1 MMKIVIRG
9 HIRNAFTTDEL
20 YTLLKY
26 LSEKYDIQ
34 IYIHTW
40 NKKQNNISWRTIEND
55 HTKIS
60 NDTVK
65 TYFKDLF
72 KFVHRVIIEDDMDI
86 ELYGNLD
93 GKLASSKTN
102 ILGWK
107 RYIYGQYRV
116 IKHVYDTSDDKDEFL
131 LNIRF
136 DLFTNSYIFPYD
148 EITKFVDANYEINH
162 TDNVFLKEG
171 KYCGVDNI
179 IIGSVSTN
187 YKLISAI
194 HFGLDYILEDN
205 KSLQNPE
212 FVMPIVNDMFIH
224 SR

>member
-1 MMKIVIRG
+1 MKIVIRG
-9 HIRNAFTTDEL
+9 HIRNSFTTDEL

-55 HTKIS
+55 PTEIT
-60 NDTVK
+60 NDTIK
-65 TYFKDLF
+65 MYFKDLF
-72 KFVHRVIIEDDMDI
+72 KFVHGIIIEDDADI

-116 IKHVYDTSDDKDEFL
+116 IKHVYDTSDNKDEFL

-136 DLFTNSYIFPYD
+136 DLFTNSYVFPYE
-148 EITKFVDANYEINH
+148 EIIKFVDANYRINH
-162 TDNVFLKEG
+162 ANNVFLKEG

-187 YKLISAI
+187 YKLVSAI
-194 HFGLDYILEDN
+194 HFGLDYILDDN
-205 KSLQNPE
+205 KSLKNPE
-212 FVMPIVNDMFIH
+212 FVVPIANGMFIN
-224 SR
+224 SS

>member
-1 MMKIVIRG
+1 MKIVIRG
-9 HIRNAFTTDEL
+9 HIRNSFTTGEL

-40 NKKQNNISWRTIEND
+40 NKKQNNISWRAIEND
-55 HTKIS
+55 PTEITS
-60 NDTVK
+60 DTIK

-72 KFVHRVIIEDDMDI
+72 KFVHGIIIEDDADI
-86 ELYGNLD
+86 ELHGNLD

-116 IKHVYDTSDDKDEFL
+116 IKRVYDTIDNKDEFL

-136 DLFTNSYIFPYD
+136 DLFTNSFVFLHD
-148 EITKFVDANYEINH
+148 EITKFIDANYGINH
-162 TDNVFLKEG
+162 NNNVFMREG
-171 KYCGVDNI
+171 FYCGIDNI

-187 YKLISAI
+187 YKLVSAI
-194 HFGLDYILEDN
+194 HFGLDYILDDN

-212 FVMPIVNDMFIH
+212 FVVPIANGMFVA
-224 SR
+224 SS